1 MRCVSSWGVRSSA
14 THTHGVSIVFCMC
27 VGAERLTHG
36 LVRLRAVDALDADRA
51 LVDILAFENLLGEK
65 RVREG
70 GRHSVDGVHGLFYLG
85 DTYDLLP
92 VLCAKG
98 GHTRVRLT
106 AT

>member
-1 MRCVSSWGVRSSA
+1 M
-14 THTHGVSIVFCMC
+14 
-27 VGAERLTHG
+27 ERLTHG
-36 LVRLRAVDALDADRA
+36 LVRLRAVDALDVDRA
-51 LVDILAFENLLGEK
+51 LVDVLALENLLGEQ

-70 GRHSVDGVHGLFYLG
+70 GRHSIDGVQGVSG